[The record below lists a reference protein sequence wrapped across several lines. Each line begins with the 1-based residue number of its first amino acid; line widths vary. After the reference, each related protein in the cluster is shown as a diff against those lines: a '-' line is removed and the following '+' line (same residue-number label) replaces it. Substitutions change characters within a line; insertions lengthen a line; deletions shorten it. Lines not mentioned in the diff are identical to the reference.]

1 MNEKQKI
8 FADYYIETLNITKS
22 YKRAYGEEMSD
33 EKASANGSRLIRN
46 DKVKEYIEKAM
57 EIKSS
62 ERIASQEE
70 VLEFLTQTMRGE
82 IKDQLGLETP
92 VKERVRSAELLGK
105 RYEIFTEKVK
115 VSEQPIIE
123 DNI

>member
-1 MNEKQKI
+1 MNEKQKM

-22 YKRAYGEEMSD
+22 YKKAYGEEMSD

-57 EIKSS
+57 EIKSN
-62 ERIASQEE
+62 ERIASQDE

-82 IKDQLGLETP
+82 VKDQLGLETP

-115 VSEQPIIE
+115 VSETPIIN
-123 DNI
+123 DDI

>member
-1 MNEKQKI
+1 MKNKKC
-8 FADYYIETLNITKS
+8 LLITQS

-57 EIKSS
+57 EVKSN
-62 ERIASQEE
+62 ERIASQDE

-82 IKDQLGLETP
+82 VKDQLGLETP

-115 VSEQPIIE
+115 VSETPIIN
-123 DNI
+123 DDI